1 MSSTPYAAVTV
12 LDTAL
17 SVGLADATIY
27 TLDYRY
33 AGENNFAMNFIGT
46 LSSVGTG
53 DSVTLQVSPDY
64 RQESPTKAN
73 AMWGSVEVFTS
84 TAFNACVNGPWAA
97 IRFIKGGTQTAKVVG
112 LLAGASR
119 NKADIQG

>member
-1 MSSTPYAAVTV
+1 MSNVPYAPVTV
-12 LDTAL
+12 LDTAA
-17 SVGLADATIY
+17 SVGAADASIY
-27 TLDYRY
+27 VLDYRF
-33 AGENNFAMNFIGT
+33 AGSANFAMNFIGT
-46 LSSVGTG
+46 LASVGAA
-53 DSVTLQVSPDY
+53 DSVRLQVSPDY

-84 TAFNACVNGPWAA
+84 TAFNGSLNGPWAA
-97 IRFIKGGTQTAKVVG
+97 IRFLKSGDQVAKVVG